1 MSWDCTGE
9 PPPELTT
16 KATATRLG
24 FSNAFLIIV
33 FVFSKLSD
41 FFLPIWPSKT
51 MTETVGFFRRDGTQL
66 MA

>member
-51 MTETVGFFRRDGTQL
+51 MTDTT
-66 MA
+66 